1 MFVCL
6 WSPVWRTVADSLAD
20 LSPALLTVAPRV
32 VTEER
37 RGGVVWVDARGLDAE
52 HIARSA
58 LEVLRGLGLSN
69 VHAGIGRVAVV
80 AEIRAVTKI
89 GNCGLP
95 TAAGCGCE
103 LRAAAITGRP
113 IPDSHP
119 PAHRGHPPIPDCPV
133 PSPQSPVP
141 CTKSLGGL
149 PISIL
154 EPDPALAVLLD
165 GIGVE
170 TCGELAALAGES
182 VEVRLGADGV
192 RLWKLARGEDDRLIF
207 TPIPRALPH
216 ASLEWSEYALTDTE
230 RLLFSV
236 NALLGT
242 VCEKLLDRGSL
253 AREMTLELRLASG
266 NMLTQGV
273 RAGRAT
279 ASRKTW
285 LRLARTVLERMVL
298 PAGVVGLT
306 LYAAAVVTDEGHQ
319 GDLFDRGFATAA
331 ATEAAL
337 ASLAE
342 EQGDVVVVPE
352 NTQHPLVE
360 RRTKWVGGTRE
371 SAGARDERA
380 DGNRE
385 SKDNRERGT
394 GNRERKRTA
403 QRPNAGAS
411 GPRLAVSS
419 GQPTES
425 HEASS
430 EEPAAPVPSSQ
441 FPVPAL
447 TIDSPFPSARS
458 SRAPADS
465 RLTLYLLPTPRAI
478 EVRTEGRRDHV
489 VPIEYRDGGATY
501 EILSVAGPDRV
512 SGERWGEGYAREY
525 FRCIV
530 DDGGMVWVYRDARA
544 DGWYLH
550 GWWD

>member
-1 MFVCL
+1 
-6 WSPVWRTVADSLAD
+6 
-20 LSPALLTVAPRV
+20 
-32 VTEER
+32 
-37 RGGVVWVDARGLDAE
+37 
-52 HIARSA
+52 
-58 LEVLRGLGLSN
+58 
-69 VHAGIGRVAVV
+69 
-80 AEIRAVTKI
+80 
-89 GNCGLP
+89 
-95 TAAGCGCE
+95 
-103 LRAAAITGRP
+103 
-113 IPDSHP
+113 
-119 PAHRGHPPIPDCPV
+119 
-133 PSPQSPVP
+133 
-141 CTKSLGGL
+141 
-149 PISIL
+149 
-154 EPDPALAVLLD
+154 VLLD

-242 VCEKLLDRGSL
+242 VCEKLLGRGSL

-266 NMLTQGV
+266 NTLTQGI

-360 RRTKWVGGTRE
+360 RRTKWVGHRE
-371 SAGARDERA
+371 SETG
-380 DGNRE
+380 
-385 SKDNRERGT
+385 KRERGRE
-394 GNRERKRTA
+394 NRERKTP
-403 QRPNAGAS
+403 RPNADPS
-411 GPRLAVSS
+411 GPRL
-419 GQPTES
+419 TLT
-425 HEASS
+425 HL
-430 EEPAAPVPSSQ
+430 
-441 FPVPAL
+441 FPVP
-447 TIDSPFPSARS
+447 TFPASQ
-458 SRAPADS
+458 
-465 RLTLYLLPTPRAI
+465 LTLYLLPTPRAI
-478 EVRTEGRRDHV
+478 EVHTDARRDHV
-489 VPIEYRDGGATY
+489 VPTEYRDGGASY

-530 DDGGMVWVYRDARA
+530 DDGGMVWIFRDARA

>member
-6 WSPVWRTVADSLAD
+6 WSPVWRTVADSLAE
-20 LSPALLTVAPRV
+20 LSPALLTVVPRV

-37 RGGVVWVDARGLDAE
+37 RGGLVWVDARGLDAE
-52 HIARSA
+52 QIARSA

-69 VHAGIGRVAVV
+69 VRVGIGATAIV
-80 AEIRAVTKI
+80 AEVQ
-89 GNCGLP
+89 
-95 TAAGCGCE
+95 AAGGRRQAANDGE
-103 LRAAAITGRP
+103 KNRVDDSSVLRSSVACRL
-113 IPDSHP
+113 P
-119 PAHRGHPPIPDCPV
+119 PAAEQALGTLPV
-133 PSPQSPVP
+133 SV
-141 CTKSLGGL
+141 
-149 PISIL
+149 L
-154 EPDPALAVLLD
+154 EPDDTLAALLD

-170 TCGELAALAGES
+170 TCGELAALEGES

-207 TPIPRALPH
+207 SPLPRQLPH
-216 ASLEWSEYALTDTE
+216 ASLEWSDYVLTDTE

-242 VCEKLLDRGSL
+242 VCEKLVERGSL
-253 AREMTLELRLASG
+253 AREMLLDLRLARGDTLPTSI
-266 NMLTQGV
+266 
-273 RAGRAT
+273 RAGRAM

-285 LRLARTVLERMVL
+285 LRLARMTLERMVL

-306 LYAAAVVTDEGHQ
+306 LQAVTVVTDEGSQ

-352 NTQHPLVE
+352 NSAHPLVE
-360 RRTKWVGGTRE
+360 RRTKWIEAGTRH
-371 SAGARDERA
+371 SA
-380 DGNRE
+380 
-385 SKDNRERGT
+385 RGT
-394 GNRERKRTA
+394 RHYK
-403 QRPNAGAS
+403 Q
-411 GPRLAVSS
+411 
-419 GQPTES
+419 QPSAES
-425 HEASS
+425 R
-430 EEPAAPVPSSQ
+430 VPSAECRQQ
-441 FPVPAL
+441 FPVPVL
-447 TIDSPFPSARS
+447 VSDSRLPTP
-458 SRAPADS
+458 DS

-478 EVRTEGRRDHV
+478 EADVEERRDHV
-489 VPIEYRDGGATY
+489 LPTGYRDGGAWF
-501 EILSVAGPDRV
+501 EVLSAAGPDRV

-530 DDGGMVWVYRDARA
+530 DDGGMVWLYHDARA

>member
-37 RGGVVWVDARGLDAE
+37 RGGLVWVDARGLDAE

-69 VHAGIGRVAVV
+69 VQVGIGRVAVV
-80 AEIRAVTKI
+80 AEVRAVA
-89 GNCGLP
+89 GLGTGDWGLGETAQLPP
-95 TAAGCGCE
+95 TAAGCGCA
-103 LRAAAITGRP
+103 LRAAATTGLSDHALLAARP
-113 IPDSHP
+113 NY
-119 PAHRGHPPIPDCPV
+119 PV

-141 CTKSLGGL
+141 TTESLGGL

-154 EPDPALAVLLD
+154 EPTPALAVLLD

-170 TCGELAALAGES
+170 TCGDLAALAGES

-207 TPIPRALPH
+207 APIPRALPH
-216 ASLEWSEYALTDTE
+216 ASLEWSDYALTDTE

-266 NMLTQGV
+266 NTLTQGI

-306 LYAAAVVTDEGHQ
+306 LYAAAIVTDEGHQ

-352 NTQHPLVE
+352 NTAHPLVE
-360 RRTKWVGGTRE
+360 RRTKWTGRE
-371 SAGARDERA
+371 PGI
-380 DGNRE
+380 GNRE
-385 SKDNRERGT
+385 SAR
-394 GNRERKRTA
+394 RKRKA
-403 QRPNAGAS
+403 PGAS
-411 GPRLAVSS
+411 AN
-419 GQPTES
+419 
-425 HEASS
+425 
-430 EEPAAPVPSSQ
+430 AAPNLDKPPIPNDENVIP
-441 FPVPAL
+441 FPIPH
-447 TIDSPFPSARS
+447 SPFPI
-458 SRAPADS
+458 PDS

-478 EVRTEGRRDHV
+478 EVRTEARRDHV
-489 VPIEYRDGGATY
+489 VPTEYRDGGASY
-501 EILSVAGPDRV
+501 EILSTAGPDRV

-530 DDGGMVWVYRDARA
+530 DDGGMVWIYRDARA